1 MKFAINVLLFMLII
15 WFISMF
21 VSSIRGTERQD
32 TPYNMKT
39 FIIILG
45 VAALM
50 ALWWFTK
57 GSIKG

>member
-1 MKFAINVLLFMLII
+1 MKFAIKVLLFMLII

-32 TPYNMKT
+32 ASYNMKM
-39 FIIILG
+39 FIIMLG

-57 GSIKG
+57 GFIKG

>member
-15 WFISMF
+15 WFIS
-21 VSSIRGTERQD
+21 
-32 TPYNMKT
+32 
-39 FIIILG
+39 IILG